1 MQFLKKSEKII
12 PKYYKNEK
20 KKTYGNGIL

>member
-1 MQFLKKSEKII
+1 MQFLKTSEKII